1 MTKRKGGK
9 FIVKK
14 IIERKVD
21 SLGRIIIPV
30 DFRNKLGIISEDTL
44 EIKVED
50 NKLVLTKK
58 ERS

>member
-1 MTKRKGGK
+1 M
-9 FIVKK
+9 KK